1 MSGKPI
7 QTVSQTA
14 GPFVHIGLVT
24 PQAGFEVYENELGG
38 DIALPDIPG
47 QRICVEGAIYDGN
60 DEPVKDAV
68 IEFWQADG
76 EGRFARPNA
85 NDGFR
90 GWGRVGVDF
99 ETGQWRINTIKPGPV
114 SEAEDTVHAPHI
126 CLWIIA
132 RGINIGLNTRLYFDD
147 EKEAN
152 VSDPLL
158 SIIENPERRA
168 TLMASSKAE
177 NRYHFNIKL
186 QGDNETVFLDI

>member
-1 MSGKPI
+1 MAEKLI

-14 GPFVHIGLVT
+14 GPYVHIGLVT
-24 PQAGFEVYENELGG
+24 HQAGFEVYKNRLGC
-38 DIALPDIPG
+38 DIAMPDTPG
-47 QRICVEGAIYDGN
+47 QHIRIAGAIYDGN
-60 DEPVKDAV
+60 DEPVRDAV
-68 IEFWQADG
+68 IEFWQADRKG
-76 EGRFARPNA
+76 HFAGPDT

-99 ETGQWRINTIKPGPV
+99 ETGQWRINTIKPGLV
-114 SEAEDTVHAPHI
+114 SETEDTIHAPHI

-152 VSDPLL
+152 ISDPLL
-158 SIIENPERRA
+158 SIIENTERRETMIA
-168 TLMASSKAE
+168 RSKAE
-177 NRYHFNIKL
+177 NHYQFNIKL